1 MLGELKE
8 LLFMAFHD
16 ACELRKYALMG
27 YVQTGSEED
36 KIYLRY
42 ADGKMDGL
50 WLVIRTSGLGPEYDE
65 WERKHEE
72 SRH

>member
-1 MLGELKE
+1 MLDELKE
-8 LLFMAFHD
+8 ILFYAFHE
-16 ACELRKYALMG
+16 ASELRKYALIG

-50 WLVIRTSGLGPEYDE
+50 WVVIRASGLGPEYEE
-65 WERKHEE
+65 WERKKNEE
-72 SRH
+72 A